1 MGRTTDASAGVVRQA
16 LIYLGSAEAD
26 VGRGPIESVYLVK
39 FRQVG
44 EVGIAGG
51 QSLPI
56 TAQSRFVAEAL
67 PGKPVDLSADSFDR
81 FIAKAGLPVLV
92 DFWADWCGPCKMM
105 APVFQQVA
113 GELASR
119 VRFAKVDTEAWPQ
132 VSMRHHIK
140 GIPSLILFR
149 NGSEVARI
157 SGAMDARNLKAWL
170 ASQGVH

>member
-1 MGRTTDASAGVVRQA
+1 MELACPHCLAVNRVPDERLGDAPKCGQCSAP
-16 LIYLGSAEAD
+16 L
-26 VGRGPIESVYLVK
+26 
-39 FRQVG
+39 
-44 EVGIAGG
+44 
-51 QSLPI
+51 
-56 TAQSRFVAEAL
+56 L